1 MHEIKHVL
9 WIHGQFTEDYECIT
23 LILVKVITSGKC
35 VQTQVHM
42 HTLIMTSKGWST
54 RPRLVFTEKLNEKND
69 IV

>member
-23 LILVKVITSGKC
+23 LILVEVITSGKC

-42 HTLIMTSKGWST
+42 HTLIMTSKGRST
-54 RPRLVFTEKLNEKND
+54 KTKISLH
-69 IV
+69 